1 MTAVALGKGGF
12 VTLYLNDKK
21 VGEGRVDKT
30 EYGRISADETFDT
43 GLDPASPVS
52 EDYQSH
58 FRFPGT
64 HRYGRDWHS
73 AGQPRGKR
81 SERLILAQLRDRLG
95 TE

>member
-30 EYGRISADETFDT
+30 EYGRFSADETFAT
-43 GLDPASPVS
+43 GLDPASRVS

-64 HRYGRDWHS
+64 HRYGRD
-73 AGQPRGKR
+73 
-81 SERLILAQLRDRLG
+81 
-95 TE
+95 